1 MTKLEYLDLNNV
13 KMDNIIT
20 AHNMFKALDN
30 LKYINLIEVQNS
42 FQNIS
47 KTQLNKDTGLIIC
60 QSDLR
65 ITNPDAVYKCC
76 NYNIAQGQCP
86 FAQYMR
92 LFFGENITYKSG
104 FDFGTQSNKELLNDN
119 ILVIKDRKL
128 INKNEALNITPDN
141 IIEIHFL
148 SVTSTLDNFF
158 NIEYDNNF
166 VSLKKV
172 EFYNFD
178 EALSNISHLFNGC
191 KSLKS
196 VYFSEYDTQNV
207 TDMSYMFNGCESL
220 ISIDLSSINT
230 TNVINM
236 RNMFSNCSSL
246 KEINMSIFNTG
257 LVTNMA
263 EMFYNCK
270 SITTLN
276 LSNFDTLNTH
286 DISNIFNG
294 CDSLKILDISN
305 FNMINVLSYNNIISD
320 KNNIKFL
327 DIRNLLNDKTISN
340 IFNETKK
347 TLYICQSE
355 FIIQNSHAFNCC
367 EYIINKSACP
377 IEDILSTFIIE
388 STIINESTEYTEYI
402 SSEINEQTEYTS
414 NIIISNDST
423 QFPTNQ
429 NTDETDKISQIN
441 ESSDIFTYENEK
453 TISNSENIENPSTNQ
468 IIETTSN
475 QNTETINEITNSNI
489 EKTDLTS
496 IPTIYTTNLPSTSK
510 NEDFL
515 TNQYSTETNESIPI
529 TNQINNTEYSTIKE
543 ETNSINTI
551 PNKENTEAILPYTTI
566 NNIDIANEEYNS
578 SSVLNIGTTYLYQD
592 EPISVVL
599 LGFSQFKINN
609 SSFSF
614 YIYFTPI
621 SKIISS
627 KQLTFPV
634 IISRNENNTNNT
646 VQKESV
652 SNCTLKMSVGKT
664 NYQYFCEIYEDTE
677 DINQIKVIPNFNFIK
692 HENITLVGVSPLAK
706 MFIDNLQLLT
716 YEDTDIL
723 FNSTV
728 SILDNSSINENKKM
742 LFNISGILNEP
753 LPELLNKN
761 LNVMINLLSDKKTQ
775 AEVNC
780 ITKKI
785 SRLNYDLYCKVNET
799 LDADIQSAISL
810 FEKNKILLFNFFEK
824 NSIVKT
830 ENTPISLSGKRWFFS
845 KNSRM
850 SLSPAVIA
858 ALVIVLVLV
867 TSICLLLIIFTKRR
881 EKKEKEE
888 KEDKFGWN
896 SSFQKINVSEN

>member
-1 MTKLEYLDLNNV
+1 
-13 KMDNIIT
+13 
-20 AHNMFKALDN
+20 
-30 LKYINLIEVQNS
+30 
-42 FQNIS
+42 
-47 KTQLNKDTGLIIC
+47 
-60 QSDLR
+60 
-65 ITNPDAVYKCC
+65 
-76 NYNIAQGQCP
+76 
-86 FAQYMR
+86 
-92 LFFGENITYKSG
+92 
-104 FDFGTQSNKELLNDN
+104 
-119 ILVIKDRKL
+119 
-128 INKNEALNITPDN
+128 
-141 IIEIHFL
+141 
-148 SVTSTLDNFF
+148 
-158 NIEYDNNF
+158 
-166 VSLKKV
+166 LKKV

-566 NNIDIANEEYNS
+566 NNIATTNIEYNPSNALDIDKTSKVSQAYKS
-578 SSVLNIGTTYLYQD
+578 SEIYNSIINTTFIKGITTNIEKTQIKQTTYFPSTSIKEGIPTTQY
-592 EPISVVL
+592 
-599 LGFSQFKINN
+599 
-609 SSFSF
+609 SSN
-614 YIYFTPI
+614 
-621 SKIISS
+621 K
-627 KQLTFPV
+627 
-634 IISRNENNTNNT
+634 
-646 VQKESV
+646 
-652 SNCTLKMSVGKT
+652 
-664 NYQYFCEIYEDTE
+664 
-677 DINQIKVIPNFNFIK
+677 
-692 HENITLVGVSPLAK
+692 
-706 MFIDNLQLLT
+706 
-716 YEDTDIL
+716 
-723 FNSTV
+723 
-728 SILDNSSINENKKM
+728 INEN
-742 LFNISGILNEP
+742 ISTTNS
-753 LPELLNKN
+753 
-761 LNVMINLLSDKKTQ
+761 INTIYTTIPK
-775 AEVNC
+775 
-780 ITKKI
+780 KKI
-785 SRLNYDLYCKVNET
+785 LK
-799 LDADIQSAISL
+799 
-810 FEKNKILLFNFFEK
+810 
-824 NSIVKT
+824 
-830 ENTPISLSGKRWFFS
+830 
-845 KNSRM
+845 
-850 SLSPAVIA
+850 
-858 ALVIVLVLV
+858 
-867 TSICLLLIIFTKRR
+867 
-881 EKKEKEE
+881 
-888 KEDKFGWN
+888 
-896 SSFQKINVSEN
+896 